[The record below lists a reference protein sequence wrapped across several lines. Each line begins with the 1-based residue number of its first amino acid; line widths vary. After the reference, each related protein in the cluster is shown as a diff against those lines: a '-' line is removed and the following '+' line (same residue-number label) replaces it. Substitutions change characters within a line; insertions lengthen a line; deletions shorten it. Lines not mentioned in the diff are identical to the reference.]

1 MADPDVVKVA
11 LGGTPD
17 GAAKRVLKVVLES
30 NDVDMKLTEF
40 KIVTEDGMKT
50 AVLTFE

>member
-11 LGGTPD
+11 LGGTPE

-30 NDVDMKLTEF
+30 NDVDMTLTEF

>member
-17 GAAKRVLKVVLES
+17 GAAKRVLKVVQES
-30 NDVDMKLTEF
+30 NDVGMNLTEF
-40 KIVTEDGMKT
+40 KVVTEDGMKV